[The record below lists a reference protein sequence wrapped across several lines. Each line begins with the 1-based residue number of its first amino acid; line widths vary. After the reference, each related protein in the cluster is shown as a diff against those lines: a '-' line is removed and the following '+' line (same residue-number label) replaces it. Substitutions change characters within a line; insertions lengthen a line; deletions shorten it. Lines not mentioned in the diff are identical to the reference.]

1 MPAMVRYHEAVGDML
16 MSADAIAP
24 DPRNPNNGDIDAIIE
39 SITINGVYRPVYVSR
54 ETGKIVAGHHL
65 YAALMEMGAERI
77 PVQWVDGD
85 MEQVTR
91 ILLGDN
97 QIARLARQDDA
108 QIIDLLEWLNAT
120 ERGVLGTGFN
130 DSSIADLKA
139 LNAGGF
145 HVPDPKPDP
154 WPHECP
160 ECGHSWIGPCKPR
173 DETDAP

>member
-1 MPAMVRYHEAVGDML
+1 
-16 MSADAIAP
+16 
-24 DPRNPNNGDIDAIIE
+24 
-39 SITINGVYRPVYVSR
+39 
-54 ETGKIVAGHHL
+54 
-65 YAALMEMGAERI
+65 
-77 PVQWVDGD
+77 